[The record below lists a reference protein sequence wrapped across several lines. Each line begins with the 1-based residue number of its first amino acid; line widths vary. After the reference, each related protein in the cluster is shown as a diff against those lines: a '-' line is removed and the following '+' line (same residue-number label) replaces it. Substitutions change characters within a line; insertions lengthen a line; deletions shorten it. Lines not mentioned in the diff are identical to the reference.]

1 MRDWGGTEMIAIEVT
16 LTFPYRLM
24 RLQHGVIFLPARRSK
39 QRLEM
44 TNQFLL
50 FAVCYA
56 ISPLAFLKPPLAPE
70 RTTRSTRASG
80 SALPLNADGP
90 AGNRVIEIEE

>member
-1 MRDWGGTEMIAIEVT
+1 
-16 LTFPYRLM
+16 
-24 RLQHGVIFLPARRSK
+24 
-39 QRLEM
+39 M

-90 AGNRVIEIEE
+90 AGNRVIVIEE

>member
-1 MRDWGGTEMIAIEVT
+1 
-16 LTFPYRLM
+16 
-24 RLQHGVIFLPARRSK
+24 
-39 QRLEM
+39 M

-56 ISPLAFLKPPLAPE
+56 ISPLAFLKPPFAPE

-80 SALPLNADGP
+80 FRSFTQCRWAGWES
-90 AGNRVIEIEE
+90 GNRDREMNF